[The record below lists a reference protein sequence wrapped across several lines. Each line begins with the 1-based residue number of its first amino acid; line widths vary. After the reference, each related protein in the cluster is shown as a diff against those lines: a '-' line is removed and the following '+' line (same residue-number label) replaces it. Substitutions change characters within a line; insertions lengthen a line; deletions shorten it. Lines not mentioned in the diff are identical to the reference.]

1 MKRRNF
7 IETLGAASA
16 GLLATAVASPVRAQ
30 QHDHAQMDGP
40 LASATVSFGQWKT
53 DPPLDRMAGSPPP
66 ANGHLVIPYEVTIRA
81 GGSVNFII
89 AGLHQ
94 ILVFGPGSTLENINA
109 ANVVPAG
116 PGLPPLV
123 NDPVNRIYRGLNPG
137 PLLPV
142 LDRVEV
148 VKFHSSGRY
157 LVVCG
162 VLPHFFDRMHGWV
175 KVLG

>member
-1 MKRRNF
+1 MERREF
-7 IETLGAASA
+7 IEKVGAASA
-16 GLLATAVASPVRAQ
+16 GLLAAATASPV
-30 QHDHAQMDGP
+30 HAQHQHAQVDGP
-40 LASATVSFGQWKT
+40 LATATVSFGQWKT
-53 DPPLDRMAGSPPP
+53 DPPLDRMAGSPP
-66 ANGHLVIPYEVTIRA
+66 ATNGHLLIPYEVTIRA
-81 GGSVNFII
+81 GGSVNFVIS
-89 AGLHQ
+89 GLHQ
-94 ILVFGPGSTLENINA
+94 VLVFAPGTTLESINA
-109 ANVVPAG
+109 ANTVPAG
-116 PGLPPLV
+116 TGLPPLI

-148 VKFHSSGRY
+148 VKFHSSGKY